1 MNKKNT
7 QSTKLKRSL
16 SLPLI
21 TFYGLGNILGAG
33 IYVLIGKVA
42 GHAGIYAP
50 IAFLLASLLASLTA
64 FTYAELSARYP
75 ISAGEAVYLQKG
87 FARRWLSVMV
97 GILIILAGIVSSA
110 TIARG
115 FVGYLQ
121 IFIDVPPALA
131 MLLLV
136 IALGGLAAW
145 GINESIRVAAV
156 LTLLEVFGLLL
167 ILQVAWPGFDA
178 AVAQFDRIMPP
189 ADAGIWQGILLGSFL
204 AFYAF
209 IGFEDMVNV
218 AEEVRDPWRNLPI
231 AILLALLVSSVL
243 YAAVA
248 FVSVVQFNPEELAD
262 SAAPLAYIYQQ
273 STGKPPTLI
282 SIIGLF
288 AVINGALI
296 QIIMASRVLYGL
308 ARQGWISAS
317 LGNVNSRT
325 QTPLLAT
332 LLVSLLVLVMA
343 LWLPIEQLA
352 KATSYFILTV
362 FALVNLALWR
372 IKVKLH
378 DEHAPFV
385 IPLWVPMAG
394 FILTSVFLF
403 YQSYQ
408 FLTASMR

>member
-1 MNKKNT
+1 M
-7 QSTKLKRSL
+7 TKLRRSL

-33 IYVLIGKVA
+33 IYVLVGKVA
-42 GHAGIYAP
+42 GYAGIYAP
-50 IAFLLASLLASLTA
+50 IAFLLASLLACLSA
-64 FTYAELSARYP
+64 FTYAELSARFP
-75 ISAGEAVYLQKG
+75 VSAGEAVYLQEG
-87 FARRWLSVMV
+87 FARRWLSVMA
-97 GILIILAGIVSSA
+97 GILIILAGVVSAA

-121 IFIDVPPALA
+121 VFIDIQPTLA

-136 IALGGLAAW
+136 TTLGGLAAW
-145 GINESIRVAAV
+145 GINESVRVAAI
-156 LTLLEVFGLLL
+156 LTLVEVSGLLL
-167 ILQVAWPGFDA
+167 ILQVAWPDA
-178 AVAQFDRIMPP
+178 ETAIVQLGRTIPP
-189 ADAGIWQGILLGSFL
+189 ANAGIWQGILLGSFL

-231 AILLALLVSSVL
+231 AILLALLVSSLL

-248 FVSVVQFNPEELAD
+248 FVCVAQFSPGELAD

-273 STGKPPTLI
+273 STGKAPTVISLI
-282 SIIGLF
+282 GMF
-288 AVINGALI
+288 AVVNGALI

-317 LGNVNSRT
+317 LGRVNPRT
-325 QTPLLAT
+325 RTPLQAT
-332 LLVSLLVLVMA
+332 LLVSLLVLGMA
-343 LWLPIEQLA
+343 LWLPVEPLA

-372 IKVKLH
+372 IKLKHH
-378 DEHAPFV
+378 DVPAPFE
-385 IPLWVPMAG
+385 IPLWVPVAG
-394 FILTSVFLF
+394 SIFTSVFLF
-403 YQSYQ
+403 YQA
-408 FLTASMR
+408 ASIVM